1 MKARI
6 FWGALAFILLVLALS
21 TSSPMVYR
29 ILFALL
35 AVPLL
40 GYLGSVLSARRLEG
54 GVRRITP
61 YLQVGETL
69 EEQITVRNLHWFPK
83 LLLEAEHSSRPFGVM
98 GRVLTLWPYRTSTWT
113 VQKHCERRGIYEYGE
128 LTVTSRDPL
137 GLFNRTIDVGHHQT
151 AVIYPATVELPGFH
165 VPSGQGWTEGMIKGR
180 TFSPSPVA
188 SAVREYVSGDAV
200 SHVHWPTTA
209 RTGKLMVKEFE
220 REPSGPADAIWILLD
235 LNAAA
240 QAGGGSESTVEY
252 GVTVA
257 ASIAKRFLDT
267 GRTLGLVVAGS
278 ERLMIRPEAGV
289 VQQGRILQALALVEP
304 GLSSTLADSASTT
317 AAELSKGAS
326 VVIVSPSP
334 LTEMVAAINT
344 LQTSGASVVPIVLE
358 ASSFVGR
365 PAAAG
370 SQYRIP
376 GTATEAYVIHRGD
389 EIQRRLDQRL
399 YGLDQGPNPAG
410 MATR

>member
-1 MKARI
+1 
-6 FWGALAFILLVLALS
+6 
-21 TSSPMVYR
+21 
-29 ILFALL
+29 
-35 AVPLL
+35 
-40 GYLGSVLSARRLEG
+40 
-54 GVRRITP
+54 
-61 YLQVGETL
+61 
-69 EEQITVRNLHWFPK
+69 
-83 LLLEAEHSSRPFGVM
+83 
-98 GRVLTLWPYRTSTWT
+98 
-113 VQKHCERRGIYEYGE
+113 
-128 LTVTSRDPL
+128 
-137 GLFNRTIDVGHHQT
+137 
-151 AVIYPATVELPGFH
+151 
-165 VPSGQGWTEGMIKGR
+165 
-180 TFSPSPVA
+180 
-188 SAVREYVSGDAV
+188 
-200 SHVHWPTTA
+200 
-209 RTGKLMVKEFE
+209 MVKEFE

-267 GRTLGLVVAGS
+267 GRTLGLVVAGP

-304 GLSSTLADSASTT
+304 GSSSTLADSASTT

-326 VVIVSPSP
+326 AVIVSPSP
-334 LTEMVAAINT
+334 LTQMVAAINT

-365 PAAAG
+365 PPAAG
-370 SQYRIP
+370 SQYRIL

-389 EIQRRLDQRL
+389 EIQRRLEQRL
-399 YGLDQGPNPAG
+399 HGPDQGPIPSG